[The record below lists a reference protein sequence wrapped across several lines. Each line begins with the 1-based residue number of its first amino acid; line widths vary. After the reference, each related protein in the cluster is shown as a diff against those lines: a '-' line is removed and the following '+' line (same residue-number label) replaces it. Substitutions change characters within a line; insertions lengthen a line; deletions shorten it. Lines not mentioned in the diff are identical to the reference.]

1 MSGKLGV
8 SIESFIAASVVL
20 FLCVIGFGVGVFFFG
35 KVAKRNQC
43 GAPPSQKKDGPC
55 LSQKAG
61 ICPFEDET
69 GALKNV
75 KMTQISY
82 NDTKS

>member
-1 MSGKLGV
+1 
-8 SIESFIAASVVL
+8 L
-20 FLCVIGFGVGVFFFG
+20 FLCVIGFGIGVFFFG

-43 GAPPSQKKDGPC
+43 GSPPSSKKNEPC

-75 KMTQISY
+75 RMTQINY
-82 NDTKS
+82 NDSKA